1 MNRILSRLIF
11 LFLLT
16 TTAVLFSQTKEH
28 TWQFSFGFNAVD
40 TFPTDVA
47 NQGALFEEFLNVADH
62 WNIAPYPSQIG
73 ISNHMGSGFSFGFR
87 LSFNSISKYGNIT
100 ANNDFFVAIDGL
112 VKYDLNTLF
121 KTNRFA
127 PFIETGGGYVF
138 FGEISAG
145 YFNLGFGIEYAL
157 GQKKKTVLFVESLF
171 RNTGEIYGIKHFQHS
186 VGLAFN
192 FGRNDRDE
200 DGIINRK
207 DNCPDTPGLEE
218 FDGCPDSDADGI
230 EDSQDDCPT
239 VYGLTSF
246 QGCPDSDGDGIK
258 DSEDACPHEAGL
270 AAFMG
275 CPDTDGDGIEDALD
289 ECPEIVGTIA
299 NNGCPEVTQE
309 IIEELKEIGESIYFE
324 TDSDELFEND
334 KEIITRVYEILK
346 EYSNY
351 KVEVHGHADSQGTDE
366 YNIVLSESRA
376 QSVVDY
382 LIFRGISRD
391 RIYARGYGERSPV
404 ESNSSEQ
411 GRALNRRVEFKLIK
425 D

>member
-1 MNRILSRLIF
+1 M
-11 LFLLT
+11 
-16 TTAVLFSQTKEH
+16 
-28 TWQFSFGFNAVD
+28 
-40 TFPTDVA
+40 
-47 NQGALFEEFLNVADH
+47 
-62 WNIAPYPSQIG
+62 
-73 ISNHMGSGFSFGFR
+73 
-87 LSFNSISKYGNIT
+87 
-100 ANNDFFVAIDGL
+100 

-138 FGEISAG
+138 FGEISTG
-145 YFNLGFGIEYAL
+145 YFNLVFGIEYAL

-200 DGIINRK
+200 
-207 DNCPDTPGLEE
+207 
-218 FDGCPDSDADGI
+218 DGI

-289 ECPEIVGTIA
+289 ECPEVVGTIA

-324 TDSDELFEND
+324 TDSYEFFEND
-334 KEIITRVYEILK
+334 KEIISRVYEILK

-366 YNIVLSESRA
+366 YNKVLSESRA

-391 RIYARGYGERSPV
+391 RIYAKGYGERSPV